1 MRNGQASAE
10 GSDTTHRKLETLAVF
25 AATLLAATLLVQ
37 LVPVLDR
44 SSSWLAIGCALVVS
58 YFLSDLV
65 SGLVHW
71 AFDRVFDEHTPV
83 LGPSFV
89 RPFREHHDDP
99 AGITRHDF
107 IELNGN
113 TCMAAA
119 PVLAVA
125 RVALDPADGNIVVVF
140 AVAFIAFFATWTVLT
155 NQFHKWSHQA
165 DPPPLA
171 RLLQRYHIV
180 LARDHHAGHH
190 KPPFD
195 TRYCITSG
203 VMNRWIDRSGLLLAA
218 ETWILSRRRRTK

>member
-1 MRNGQASAE
+1 MQVSAD
-10 GSDTTHRKLETLAVF
+10 GSNTTHRRLETLAVG
-25 AATLLAATLLVQ
+25 AATLLAAALLVQ

-58 YFLSDLV
+58 YWVSDLV

-71 AFDRVFDEHTPV
+71 AFDRVFDERTPV
-83 LGPSFV
+83 LGPNFV

-119 PVLAVA
+119 PVLAIA
-125 RVALDPADGNIVVVF
+125 LVALDPADGNIVVVF
-140 AVAFIAFFATWTVLT
+140 GVAFIAFFATWTVLT
-155 NQFHKWSHQA
+155 NQFHKWSHQE
-165 DPPPLA
+165 DPSPLA